1 MLIHLDTLPII
12 EVSHLLPIRAMQTI
26 APGLILRDQ
35 KNIQPNLAMPT
46 SDKAS
51 PPDYTQDT
59 LRNSIP
65 PCQESLFLNV
75 LMESVP
81 DAFYF
86 KDADSRF
93 LRLSTSMVRK
103 FGFESENDLI
113 GKTDFEVFSG
123 EHAEQAFIDEQE
135 IIRTGKGIVDFEEKE
150 TWPNGSVTWVSS
162 TKLPLKN
169 PDGVIIGTFGISKDI
184 TARKRAEDER
194 RSLEIQLQLAQKLES
209 IGRLA
214 AGVAHEINTPMQF
227 IADNTHFLLESFT
240 SIAELLKRYHQL
252 LKEAGEIDAQ
262 RLRGITGELTE
273 LERCCDI
280 NYLLD
285 EFPTALNQ
293 TQEGIARI
301 SKIVQS
307 LKEFSHPGKSEKHLA
322 DLNHAIES
330 AITVTRHEW
339 KYVSE
344 ITTDLDPQLPSVPCL
359 IDPFNQVMLN
369 LIINAANAIEEAAKT
384 RPEKGSITIRTRRD
398 GPWVLIE
405 VEDTGTG
412 IPEEIQSHI
421 FEPFFTTK
429 DPGKGTGQG
438 LAIVQSVIVKQ
449 HGGTVHFDSQAGR
462 GTTFY
467 LRLPIK
473 PASSESDGID
483 EGSEA
488 MV

>member
-1 MLIHLDTLPII
+1 MTCSDSI
-12 EVSHLLPIRAMQTI
+12 QN
-26 APGLILRDQ
+26 PG
-35 KNIQPNLAMPT
+35 
-46 SDKAS
+46 AS
-51 PPDYTQDT
+51 KGTNT
-59 LRNSIP
+59 GNVH
-65 PCQESLFLNV
+65 PCQETLFLNV
-75 LMESVP
+75 LLESVP

-86 KDADSRF
+86 KDSQSRF
-93 LRLSTSMVRK
+93 LRLSSAMVEK
-103 FGFESENDLI
+103 FGFKDEHDLI
-113 GKTDFEVFSG
+113 GKTDFEVFSN
-123 EHAEQAFIDEQE
+123 EHATQAFDDEQR
-135 IIRTGKGIVDFEEKE
+135 IMQTGKGIVDFEEKE
-150 TWPNGSVTWVSS
+150 TWPDGSVTWVSS
-162 TKLPLKN
+162 TKLPLRN
-169 PDGVIIGTFGISKDI
+169 SDGKIIGTFGISRDI
-184 TARKRAEDER
+184 TARKRAEEER
-194 RSLEIQLQLAQKLES
+194 HSLEIQLQLAQKLES

-252 LKEAGEIDAQ
+252 LKEAGEVDAQ
-262 RLRGITGELTE
+262 RLRSITGELTE
-273 LERCCDI
+273 LERCCDVE
-280 NYLLD
+280 YLLT

-301 SKIVQS
+301 SRIVQS

-344 ITTDLDPQLPSVPCL
+344 IITDLDPKLPAVPCL

-369 LIINAANAIEEAAKT
+369 LIINAANAIEEASET
-384 RPEKGSITIRTRRD
+384 NPGKGSIVIRTRID

-412 IPEEIQSHI
+412 IPEEIRPHI

-449 HGGTVHFDSQAGR
+449 HGGTVSFESKEGQ
-462 GTTFY
+462 GTTFR
-467 LRLPIK
+467 LRLPIR
-473 PASSESDGID
+473 PPSAEAESFDD
-483 EGSEA
+483 PDDA
-488 MV
+488 LP

>member
-1 MLIHLDTLPII
+1 MTCSD
-12 EVSHLLPIRAMQTI
+12 S
-26 APGLILRDQ
+26 
-35 KNIQPNLAMPT
+35 IQNP
-46 SDKAS
+46 DAS
-51 PPDYTQDT
+51 KGTNT
-59 LRNSIP
+59 GNVH
-65 PCQESLFLNV
+65 PCQETLFLNV
-75 LMESVP
+75 LLESVP

-86 KDADSRF
+86 KDSQSRF
-93 LRLSTSMVRK
+93 LRLSSAMVEK
-103 FGFESENDLI
+103 FGFKDEHDLI
-113 GKTDFEVFSG
+113 GKTDFEVFSN
-123 EHAEQAFIDEQE
+123 EHATQAFDDEQR
-135 IIRTGKGIVDFEEKE
+135 IMQTGKGIVDFEEKE
-150 TWPNGSVTWVSS
+150 TWPDGSVTWVSS
-162 TKLPLKN
+162 TKLPLRN
-169 PDGVIIGTFGISKDI
+169 SDGKIIGTFGISRDI
-184 TARKRAEDER
+184 TARKRAEEER
-194 RSLEIQLQLAQKLES
+194 HSLEIQLQLAQKLES

-252 LKEAGEIDAQ
+252 LKEVGEVDAQ
-262 RLRGITGELTE
+262 RLRSITGELTE
-273 LERCCDI
+273 LERCCDVE
-280 NYLLD
+280 YLLT
-285 EFPTALNQ
+285 EFPTALSQ

-301 SKIVQS
+301 SRIVQS

-344 ITTDLDPQLPSVPCL
+344 IITDLDPKLPAVPCL

-369 LIINAANAIEEAAKT
+369 LIINAANAIEEAAET
-384 RPEKGSITIRTRRD
+384 RPDKGSIVIRTRID

-412 IPEEIQSHI
+412 IPEEIRPHI

-449 HGGTVHFDSQAGR
+449 HGGTVSFESKEGQ
-462 GTTFY
+462 GTTFR
-467 LRLPIK
+467 LRLPIR
-473 PASSESDGID
+473 PPSTETESFDD
-483 EGSEA
+483 TDDA
-488 MV
+488 LP

>member
-1 MLIHLDTLPII
+1 MSPF
-12 EVSHLLPIRAMQTI
+12 
-26 APGLILRDQ
+26 DQ
-35 KNIQPNLAMPT
+35 ASTTDEPT
-46 SDKAS
+46 RSADV
-51 PPDYTQDT
+51 PD
-59 LRNSIP
+59 SS
-65 PCQESLFLNV
+65 CQESLFLNV
-75 LMESVP
+75 LLKTVP

-86 KDADSRF
+86 KDVESRF

-103 FGFESENDLI
+103 FGFNDEDDLI
-113 GKTDFEVFSG
+113 GKTDFEIFSS
-123 EHAEQAFIDEQE
+123 EHAQQAYNDEQD

-150 TWPNGSVTWVSS
+150 TWPDGSVTWVSS
-162 TKLPLKN
+162 TKLPLKRS
-169 PDGVIIGTFGISKDI
+169 DGTIIGTFGISRDI

-252 LKEAGEIDAQ
+252 LKEAGEVDTQ

-307 LKEFSHPGKSEKHLA
+307 LKEFSHPGKSEKRLA

-344 ITTDLDPQLPSVPCL
+344 IRTDLDPNLPSVPCL

-384 RPEKGSITIRTRRD
+384 RPEKGSITIRTRTD

-412 IPEEIQSHI
+412 IPDEIHSHI

-449 HGGTVHFDSQAGR
+449 HGGTVNFNSKVGR

-473 PASSESDGID
+473 PASSEAEGID

-488 MV
+488 MA

>member
-1 MLIHLDTLPII
+1 MTCSD
-12 EVSHLLPIRAMQTI
+12 S
-26 APGLILRDQ
+26 
-35 KNIQPNLAMPT
+35 IQNP
-46 SDKAS
+46 DAS
-51 PPDYTQDT
+51 KGTNT
-59 LRNSIP
+59 GNVH
-65 PCQESLFLNV
+65 PCQETLFLNV
-75 LMESVP
+75 LLESVP

-86 KDADSRF
+86 KDSQSRF
-93 LRLSTSMVRK
+93 LRLSSAMVEK
-103 FGFESENDLI
+103 FGFKDEHDLI
-113 GKTDFEVFSG
+113 GKTDFEVFSN
-123 EHAEQAFIDEQE
+123 EHATQAFEDEQR
-135 IIRTGKGIVDFEEKE
+135 IMRTGKGIVDFEEKE
-150 TWPNGSVTWVSS
+150 TWPDGSVTWVSS
-162 TKLPLKN
+162 TKLPLRN
-169 PDGVIIGTFGISKDI
+169 TDGKIIGTFGISRDI
-184 TARKRAEDER
+184 TARKRAEEER
-194 RSLEIQLQLAQKLES
+194 HSLEIQLQLAQKLES

-252 LKEAGEIDAQ
+252 LKEAGEVDAQ
-262 RLRGITGELTE
+262 RLRSITGELTE
-273 LERCCDI
+273 LERCCDVE
-280 NYLLD
+280 YLLT

-301 SKIVQS
+301 SRIVQS

-344 ITTDLDPQLPSVPCL
+344 IITDLDPKLPAVPCL

-369 LIINAANAIEEAAKT
+369 LIINAANAIEEAAET
-384 RPEKGSITIRTRRD
+384 NPGKGSIVIRTRID

-412 IPEEIQSHI
+412 IPEEIRPHI

-449 HGGTVHFDSQAGR
+449 HGGTVSFESKEGQ
-462 GTTFY
+462 GTTFR
-467 LRLPIK
+467 LRLPIR
-473 PASSESDGID
+473 PPSTETESFNDPD
-483 EGSEA
+483 DA
-488 MV
+488 LP